1 MCEIEQSLRRG
12 TKTSYIQY
20 HEGKVERHEL
30 EIKKILRAL
39 NAQSSPLMKASM
51 WVDVPPA

>member
-12 TKTSYIQY
+12 TKTSHIQY

-30 EIKKILRAL
+30 EIKKILKAL
-39 NAQSSPLMKASM
+39 NAQSSPLIKASM